1 MWKMKVLSRWGLDVF
16 LVLLA
21 IGQTIAIMLSAEGLR
36 VLGALLAAMS
46 ALVLIARRIQPL
58 AASILSL
65 VALGACLCVL
75 PETPTLAFISLLTTF
90 AIVAAIN
97 STRDAVICWFVGA
110 GVLAAAVMLTGPA
123 DQIGDYA
130 LTLALCSV
138 MWIAGLLVSRR
149 TRQAALVAMQLDLA
163 ELEQEKLVQE
173 ERSRIAREL
182 HDVVS
187 HGLTVVIVQ
196 TVAARSALEDV
207 AAEELPSSGAAPSVA
222 DAERHLAS
230 VESAAREALADMRRM
245 LDLLQPDEGESDAP
259 PPAAPRLVEVTA
271 LCDRAREAGL
281 DVDDSRVDSS
291 LALSQGLEVAVYRI
305 VQEALTNTIKYAPGS
320 RVLVTLERDGADV
333 CVEVTDAGSAA
344 SDRDEIAPGG
354 NGRGLLGMRERAAAY
369 GGTVVASRSASGGFT
384 VRGRLPITRE
394 VGA

>member
-1 MWKMKVLSRWGLDVF
+1 MKVLSRWGLDVF

-21 IGQTIAIMLSAEGLR
+21 IGQTVVIMLSAEGLR
-36 VLGALLAAMS
+36 VLGALLAAVS

-65 VALGACLCVL
+65 LALGACLCVL

-123 DQIGDYA
+123 DQLGDYA

-149 TRQAALVAMQLDLA
+149 TRQAALVAMQLELA

-207 AAEELPSSGAAPSVA
+207 AAEDVPSSGAAPLVA

-245 LDLLQPDEGESDAP
+245 LDLLQPDEGASDAP
-259 PPAAPRLVEVTA
+259 PPAAPRLVEVPA

-305 VQEALTNTIKYAPGS
+305 VQEALTNSIKYAPGS
-320 RVLVTLERDGADV
+320 RVVVTLERDGGDV
-333 CVEVTDAGSAA
+333 CVEVADAGSAA
-344 SDRDEIAPGG
+344 SARAEIAPGG

-369 GGTVVASRSASGGFT
+369 GGTVMASRSASGGFT
-384 VRGRLPITRE
+384 VRGRLPISRE
-394 VGA
+394 AGV